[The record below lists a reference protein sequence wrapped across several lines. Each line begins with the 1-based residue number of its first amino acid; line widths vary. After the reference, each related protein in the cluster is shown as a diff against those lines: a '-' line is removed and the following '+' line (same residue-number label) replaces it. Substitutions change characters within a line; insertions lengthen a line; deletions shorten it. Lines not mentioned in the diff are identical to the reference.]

1 LTKHCPIFHFV
12 VNQSLMT
19 GPYFSPRL
27 DNR

>member
-19 GPYFSPRL
+19 GP
-27 DNR
+27 